1 MRRGSAMVGEHVQGG
16 RLAELTVSDCWDLFR
31 SREIARVAWNGPLGV
46 AIAPVNYAVAE
57 SAVWFRT
64 LPYSTLGRECAGQ
77 RLAVE
82 VDHIEPQTHSGWSVV
97 VAGTA
102 DLVRPDEVPQ
112 GLADMQAWPAG
123 TRSQFVR
130 VDPAE
135 VTGRRLLQAPP
146 G

>member
-1 MRRGSAMVGEHVQGG
+1 
-16 RLAELTVSDCWDLFR
+16 
-31 SREIARVAWNGPLGV
+31 V

-64 LPYSTLGRECAGQ
+64 LPYSNLGRECAGQ

-82 VDHIEPQTHSGWSVV
+82 VDHIEPRTHSGWSVI

-102 DLVRPDEVPQ
+102 DLVRPDEVPEV
-112 GLADMQAWPAG
+112 LADMQVWPAG

-135 VTGRRLLQAPP
+135 VTGRRLLQAPLDDRDSVCERP
-146 G
+146 SSFREPRAAGVSGRS